1 MNDEYEDISALMN
14 FGEEKILSSENV
26 SQDFIQEVAEKVQFH
41 MENNMELFFNH
52 LYRIDVDEKKVRK
65 VIMNPPEN
73 ESVYVVLAKLII
85 ERELKRIETKK
96 QFRQEKWI
104 DI

>member
-1 MNDEYEDISALMN
+1 MNDEFEDISALVN

-26 SQDFIQEVAEKVQFH
+26 RQEFIQEVAEKVQFH

>member
-1 MNDEYEDISALMN
+1 MIDEYEDISALVN
-14 FGEEKILSSENV
+14 FGEDAILSSENI
-26 SQDFIQEVAEKVQFH
+26 SQDFIHEVAEKVQFH

-96 QFRQEKWI
+96 QFKQEKWI

>member
-1 MNDEYEDISALMN
+1 MNDEYGDIITLVN
-14 FGEEKILSSENV
+14 FGEEKNLSSENI
-26 SQDFIQEVAEKVQFH
+26 SQDFIKEVAEKVQFY

-65 VIMNPPEN
+65 VIMNPPEDEN
-73 ESVYVVLAKLII
+73 VYVILAKLII
-85 ERELKRIETKK
+85 EREIKRMETK
-96 QFRQEKWI
+96 RQYSQDKWI

>member
-1 MNDEYEDISALMN
+1 MIEEYEDINSLVD
-14 FGEEKILSSENV
+14 FLDDEILASKNV
-26 SQDFIQEVAEKVQFH
+26 SPDFILAVAEKVKYY

-73 ESVYVVLAKLII
+73 ESVYLVLAKLII
-85 ERELKRIETKK
+85 EREIKRMQTKK
-96 QFRQEKWI
+96 QFIQEKWI

>member
-1 MNDEYEDISALMN
+1 MNDEFEDISALVN

-73 ESVYVVLAKLII
+73 ESVYIVLAKLII

>member
-1 MNDEYEDISALMN
+1 MNGEYGDISTLVN

-26 SQDFIQEVAEKVQFH
+26 SPDFINEVAERVQFY

-73 ESVYVVLAKLII
+73 ENVYVILAKLII
-85 ERELKRIETKK
+85 EREIKRMETKRLYS
-96 QFRQEKWI
+96 QDKWI